1 MAQLLLPV
9 SVYSYD
15 RRSKVYRFTGCLQ
28 CTVSGTPL
36 PKIMTCSASMGIL
49 SENIEL
55 LKLAMRSPAVVL
67 HKGLR
72 TQIYNAACEEVH
84 TLPATTPLRVL
95 RSYELPHINLCTSI
109 AHYRLRAD
117 GALVLVDTGRIHCAM
132 CYIPEEMDMDYVRA
146 HLHSRARSI
155 RKLLRDRRIVVELS
169 DQRAPS
175 VFSCETLRR
184 KG

>member
-15 RRSKVYRFTGCLQ
+15 RRSKVYRFTGCMQ

-49 SENIEL
+49 GENIEL
-55 LKLAMRSPAVVL
+55 LKSAMCSPAVVL
-67 HKGLR
+67 HKGMR
-72 TQIYNAACEEVH
+72 TQIYSAACEEVH

-95 RSYELPHINLCTSI
+95 KSYELPHINLCTSI

-117 GALVLVDTGRIHCAM
+117 GALVLVDTGRIQCAM
-132 CYIPEEMDMDYVRA
+132 CYIPEEMDMDHVRG

-155 RKLLRDRRIVVELS
+155 RKLLRDRRIVVELG
-169 DQRAPS
+169 DERVPS

>member
-15 RRSKVYRFTGCLQ
+15 RRSKVYRFTGCMQ

-49 SENIEL
+49 GENIEL
-55 LKLAMRSPAVVL
+55 LKSAMCSPAVVL
-67 HKGLR
+67 HKGMR
-72 TQIYNAACEEVH
+72 TQIYSAACEEVH

-95 RSYELPHINLCTSI
+95 KSYELSHINLCTSI

-117 GALVLVDTGRIHCAM
+117 GALVLVDTGRIQCAM
-132 CYIPEEMDMDYVRA
+132 CYIPEEMDMDHVRG

-155 RKLLRDRRIVVELS
+155 RKLLRDRRIVVELG
-169 DQRAPS
+169 DERVPS